1 MQFFLLIH
9 RIISLTNH
17 IVDSQF
23 IMVGRNFDDSEAEPF
38 GVWLFFCVVKGI
50 LDIDKP
56 FSGNRSRQAF
66 QNETEFITADTGQD
80 IFFSDEFFY
89 GMYKMADIPVA
100 LQVTISV
107 IDVF

>member
-38 GVWLFFCVVKGI
+38 GVWLFLCVVKGI

-56 FSGNRSRQAF
+56 FPGNRSR
-66 QNETEFITADTGQD
+66 
-80 IFFSDEFFY
+80 
-89 GMYKMADIPVA
+89 
-100 LQVTISV
+100 
-107 IDVF
+107 

>member
-23 IMVGRNFDDSEAEPF
+23 IMVGRNFDDSEAEPLGTVF
-38 GVWLFFCVVKGI
+38 RSCVVKGI

-56 FSGNRSRQAF
+56 FTGNRSR
-66 QNETEFITADTGQD
+66 
-80 IFFSDEFFY
+80 
-89 GMYKMADIPVA
+89 
-100 LQVTISV
+100 
-107 IDVF
+107 

>member
-9 RIISLTNH
+9 RIISLMNH
-17 IVDSQF
+17 VVDSQF

-56 FSGNRSRQAF
+56 FPGNRSRQAF

-80 IFFSDEFFY
+80 IFFS
-89 GMYKMADIPVA
+89 G
-100 LQVTISV
+100 
-107 IDVF
+107 